1 MTSGLRA
8 DFSGAIH
15 KTQIL
20 KGIPK
25 ASKYQATSW
34 TAETV
39 KELMR
44 SAADRQISIK
54 VHHAN
59 KTGMMGRNIGHLI
72 AAGDDKWTIA
82 IGTGIGGKQTVPYA
96 KYQDEG
102 GTTHP
107 TVTKRMRGWAWYMYA
122 KWKEERF
129 RWLALTK
136 KSKLD
141 VVIPASRWFTSIIE
155 QRKPILTAQMQPAAV
170 LKVAEMTAGS
180 SAGELA

>member
-1 MTSGLRA
+1 
-8 DFSGAIH
+8 
-15 KTQIL
+15 
-20 KGIPK
+20 
-25 ASKYQATSW
+25 
-34 TAETV
+34 
-39 KELMR
+39 MR

-54 VHHAN
+54 VHHAK
-59 KTGMMGRNIGHLI
+59 KTSMMGRNIGHLI